1 MAFLAFALPFAAAVL
16 ADIAIVFTLAAA
28 FLGVAFAFAATFFPV
43 LLAAAA
49 TNLVAIP
56 DDKPALFDIKKLN
69 DIDDKMLRG
78 SAKKIYMAGKRSEK
92 SSQEVVDEIKNIINE
107 SDKMTPEIE
116 KLLGDLI

>member
-1 MAFLAFALPFAAAVL
+1 MVKKFMKLKIWKFDYLKNNSIEDEDTNSL
-16 ADIAIVFTLAAA
+16 LSS
-28 FLGVAFAFAATFFPV
+28 LKATV
-43 LLAAAA
+43 SESINEEANVNDEDESI
-49 TNLVAIP
+49 TE
-56 DDKPALFDIKKLN
+56 DKPTLFDIKKLN